1 MGPPLGFSKK
11 NFRLKAKTVLPL
23 NYQGLKPIPHLNKLP
38 LYPLFSLQ
46 IGCFLSTIG
55 AGMQSLTGAPRLLQ
69 AIAADDIVPFL
80 RRFQKTDSRGEP
92 ILAILLT
99 LTICECGI
107 LIAVIE
113 NITALI
119 TQFFLMCYLGVN
131 AACALQSVMRAPGW
145 RPSFRYFHW

>member
-1 MGPPLGFSKK
+1 MFIRDKFGQSAMG
-11 NFRLKAKTVLPL
+11 RLVIAELAWPFPMVIL
-23 NYQGLKPIPHLNKLP
+23 
-38 LYPLFSLQ
+38 
-46 IGCFLSTIG
+46 IGCFLSTVG

-80 RRFQKTDSRGEP
+80 RKFQKIDKRGEP

-99 LTICECGI
+99 LAICECGI

-131 AACALQSVMRAPGW
+131 TACALQSIMKAPGW